1 MTSETSSSPSKEA
14 VLSKAAFNAA
24 KHLGLNH
31 AELAKL
37 LRISEEAVLQCVA
50 SERFLDPSGH
60 EGERALILVQIF
72 RALDALVGGDAS
84 ARITWMNAHNKV
96 IYDLPRHAVQTLS
109 GLKRTLA
116 YLNNLVSAAS
126 TGQASQ
132 LQ

>member
-1 MTSETSSSPSKEA
+1 MASETRSSPKKEA
-14 VLSKAAFNAA
+14 VLSKAALNAA
-24 KHLGLNH
+24 KHLGLNQS
-31 AELAKL
+31 ELAKL
-37 LRISEEAVLQCVA
+37 LGISDSLVFKLAAFEY
-50 SERFLDPSGH
+50 FIDPCEL
-60 EGERALILVQIF
+60 EGERALMLVQIF

-116 YLNNLVSAAS
+116 YLHNLVSAAS
-126 TGQASQ
+126 TGQASP